1 MIGRK
6 AGPVS
11 IYIANSIQEMEK
23 WSLKTLLDG
32 SWIETSQWFDVY
44 NKYNGK
50 VVDRVPLCNEKHVE
64 RALDSAYAASKK
76 MKEVP
81 AYERADILE
90 KTSTALQKSSEDL
103 ARTISAEAGKPL
115 KYSRRE
121 AKRACVTM
129 KFASE
134 EAKRITGETI
144 AFDAEPRGVQHHGYW
159 FRVPVGLVAA
169 ITPFNDPLNLVAHKL
184 GPAFAA
190 GNAVVLK
197 PASLTPLSALNL
209 SHALVDSGLPAGALN
224 VVTGPGDQIGRKLCS
239 DPRVR
244 LVTLTGGTEAGRDVI
259 NWAGIKRFAME
270 LGSNCPVIVMNDAP
284 MILTVEN
291 CVDASC
297 NCQGQ
302 NCIHA
307 QRFYVQE
314 GVYREFVNQMTSTM
328 ERLIVGDPLDDKT
341 DVGPMISERE
351 AIRVEEWVNDAVKKG
366 AKLLVGGK
374 REGAMFFPTLLE
386 NAPHNASIASEE
398 IFGPVS
404 VLYKF
409 SKLSEAIEA
418 SNGTN
423 YGLQAGIF
431 TSNVNTALQAVK
443 DLDFGGV
450 LINDTSDFRVDFMPF
465 GGMKLSGLGRE
476 GIRFAIEEMTEIKTV
491 IYKTS
496 GEEL

>member
-1 MIGRK
+1 MGE
-6 AGPVS
+6 S
-11 IYIANSIQEMEK
+11 
-23 WSLKTLLDG
+23 SLKTLLDG
-32 SWIETSQWFDVY
+32 SWIETGEWVDVH
-44 NKYNGK
+44 NKYNGE
-50 VVDRVPLCNEKHVE
+50 VVDRVPLCDETLVEK
-64 RALDSAYAASKK
+64 ALDSAYTASKK
-76 MKEVP
+76 MKQMP
-81 AYERADILE
+81 AYERAEILE
-90 KTSTALQKSSEDL
+90 KASAAVLKSSEEL

-115 KYSRRE
+115 KYSRKE
-121 AKRACVTM
+121 AKRAYVTM

-144 AFDAEPRGVQHHGYW
+144 PFDAEPRGVQRHGYW

-224 VVTGPGDQIGRKLCS
+224 IVTGPGDQIGQKLVS

-244 LVTLTGGTEAGRDVI
+244 LVTLTGGTKAGRDVI
-259 NWAGIKRFAME
+259 KWAGIKRFAME
-270 LGSNCPVIVMNDAP
+270 LGSNCPVIVMNDAS
-284 MILTVEN
+284 MDSAVEN

-314 GVYREFVNQMTSTM
+314 GIYREFVNQTVSSMKK
-328 ERLIVGDPLDDKT
+328 LIVGDPLDEKT
-341 DVGPMISERE
+341 DVGPMIAERE
-351 AIRVEEWVNDAVKKG
+351 ATRVEQWTNDAVKKG

-374 REGAMFFPTLLE
+374 REGAIVFPTLLE
-386 NAPHNASIASEE
+386 NVPQSATIASEE
-398 IFGPVS
+398 VFGPVS
-404 VLYKF
+404 VVYKF
-409 SKLSEAIEA
+409 NKLSEAIEA
-418 SNGTN
+418 SNSTS

-431 TSNVNTALQAVK
+431 TSNVDTALKAVK
-443 DLDFGGV
+443 GLDFGGI

-476 GIRFAIEEMTEIKTV
+476 GIKFAIEEMTEIKTV

-496 GEEL
+496 GEDL

>member
-1 MIGRK
+1 
-6 AGPVS
+6 
-11 IYIANSIQEMEK
+11 
-23 WSLKTLLDG
+23 LKTFVDG
-32 SWIETSQWFDVY
+32 GWVETGQWFDVY
-44 NKYNGK
+44 NKYNAQ
-50 VVDRVPLCNEKHVE
+50 VVDRVPFCDEKIVE
-64 RALDSAYAASKK
+64 KALDSAQAATRK
-76 MKEVP
+76 MREMP
-81 AYERADILE
+81 AYERAEILE
-90 KTSTALQKSSEDL
+90 KTSTALLKSSEDL
-103 ARTISAEAGKPL
+103 ASTISAEAGKPL

-121 AKRACVTM
+121 AKRAYVTM
-129 KFASE
+129 RFASE
-134 EAKRITGETI
+134 EAKRISGETI
-144 AFDAEPRGVQHHGYW
+144 PFDAEPRGVQRHGYW

-209 SHALVDSGLPAGALN
+209 CHALVDSGLPAGALN
-224 VVTGPGDQIGRKLCS
+224 VVTGPGDRIGRKIVS

-244 LVTLTGGTEAGRDVI
+244 MVTLTGGTEAGRDAI
-259 NWAGIKRFAME
+259 QSAGIKRFAME

-284 MILTVEN
+284 MDSAVEN

-307 QRFYVQE
+307 QRFYVQD
-314 GVYREFVNQMTSTM
+314 GIYGEFVDQMVRIM
-328 ERLIVGDPLDDKT
+328 GKLVVGDPLNDKT

-351 AIRVEEWVNDAVKKG
+351 ATRVEQWISDAVKKG

-374 REGAMFFPTLLE
+374 REGPVVYPTLLE
-386 NAPHNASIASEE
+386 NAPHSTSIASEE

-404 VLYKF
+404 VVYKF
-409 SKLSEAIEA
+409 SKLTEAIEA

-431 TSNVNTALQAVK
+431 TKNVNAALRAVK
-443 DLDFGGV
+443 GLDFGGV

-491 IYKTS
+491 IYKI
-496 GEEL
+496 GEDEL